1 MKNIVN
7 ISRTMLLFGISLFYF
22 TQLKAQHAAPTPN
35 IHVVIEQN
43 GKRTVLDTVLLPD
56 QQFDLKAF
64 LKENNIEPTL
74 KSKNCS
80 YTKTITM
87 NIDGSLPPIPPVPPH
102 GIKWLKADTMIIREI
117 KFKDCVVNKAET
129 LAIPRYEIYGLEES
143 EVHLK
148 ELAKLTGHLK
158 DSLMQ
163 LLPNGLILD
172 NEAIQ
177 TVIQNESDSVT
188 KFTKIIIVTKRD
200 KNVPVGKDLEEQH
213 TTSAFDKTKENRL
226 LIYPNPNNGQFKLV
240 YEATK
245 KGTIAIKI
253 TNVNY
258 QTVFSEKIKIGVG
271 KFEKEVVLS
280 NQPKGTYIVTIEQGD
295 MVLSKKILIE

>member
-1 MKNIVN
+1 
-7 ISRTMLLFGISLFYF
+7 
-22 TQLKAQHAAPTPN
+22 
-35 IHVVIEQN
+35 
-43 GKRTVLDTVLLPD
+43 
-56 QQFDLKAF
+56 
-64 LKENNIEPTL
+64 
-74 KSKNCS
+74 
-80 YTKTITM
+80 
-87 NIDGSLPPIPPVPPH
+87 
-102 GIKWLKADTMIIREI
+102 
-117 KFKDCVVNKAET
+117 
-129 LAIPRYEIYGLEES
+129 
-143 EVHLK
+143 
-148 ELAKLTGHLK
+148 
-158 DSLMQ
+158 MQ

-177 TVIQNESDSVT
+177 TMILNESDSVK
-188 KFTKIIIVTKRD
+188 KFTKIIIVTKGD
-200 KNVPVGKDLEEQH
+200 KNVPNGEDLEKQH

-258 QTVFSEKIKIGVG
+258 QTVYSEKTKIGVG